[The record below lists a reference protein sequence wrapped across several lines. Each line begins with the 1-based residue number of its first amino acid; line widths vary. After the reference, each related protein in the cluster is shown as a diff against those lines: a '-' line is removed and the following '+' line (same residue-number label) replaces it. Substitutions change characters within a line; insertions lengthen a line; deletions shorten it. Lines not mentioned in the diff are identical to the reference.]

1 MLSGEAH
8 YDDLGAHEQA
18 IVRSEWSERMR
29 RQLRG
34 LNFAE
39 QFEAE
44 GRPYVE
50 LDDNGDVVR
59 REPLRPDA
67 TTEA

>member
-1 MLSGEAH
+1 MPSGEAH
-8 YDDLGAHEQA
+8 HDDLGAREQA
-18 IVRSEWSERMR
+18 IVRSEWSGRMR
-29 RQLRG
+29 RQLRR

-67 TTEA
+67 IAEA